1 MSDLTIGEALEE
13 AAKRAE
19 PTRGYTFVRDEG
31 QAEPFFS
38 FAGVERASG
47 RYGGALQAL
56 GLRRGDRVALVLPES
71 DDFIFAFLGALRAG
85 LIPVPMYPPLG
96 LGQLAGYLDNA
107 KHIVGRSGA
116 RALITS
122 ANIKRLLG
130 TVEAAC
136 PSLRSVVAVEAL
148 RSAREP
154 LRPAKVSP
162 DDVAFLQFTSGSTSR
177 PKGVMLTHA
186 NIAANVRAI
195 CREGLGLRS
204 DDVGV
209 SWLPLYHDMGLIGF
223 VLAPLYERIPVALLS
238 PLAFLRKP
246 ALWLRALGR
255 HRGTISYGP
264 NFAYALCVKR
274 VRPRELEGVDLRPWR
289 VAGCGAEPVRA
300 ETLRSFA
307 DAFAPF
313 GFSDRSFVASYGLA
327 ESTLAAAFSPV
338 GGGLR
343 LDSVHGPTLWQ
354 DGMAR
359 PVSEDHDEAVELVRC
374 GHPFEGHQ
382 IAAFAE
388 ADAESANPLPE
399 RVVGELRLK
408 GPSVM
413 RGFFDDRDLSA
424 SAMAGGWLRTGDLG
438 YLAEGEVVPCGR
450 TKELIIVNGRN
461 FYPHDIEWFS
471 GQVEGVRKGNI
482 AAFGVDDPAGDRE
495 RVVVVFE
502 TPLLGERE
510 RLVLASRVRGAV
522 QEGLGLTVDDAVAV
536 APGVLPKTSS
546 GKLQRLLARRL
557 YLTKSLAGRSPNRGQ
572 DRIDLAK
579 ELLRSQ
585 LSYVATR
592 TLGQRPAR

>member
-71 DDFIFAFLGALRAG
+71 DEFIFTFLGALRAG
-85 LIPVPMYPPLG
+85 LVPVPMYPPLG

-116 RALITS
+116 RALVTTS
-122 ANIKRLLG
+122 NIKRLLG

-136 PSLRSVVAVEAL
+136 PTLRSVVAVEAI
-148 RSAREP
+148 RSAREA
-154 LRPAKVSP
+154 LRPAKVGP

-195 CREGLGLRS
+195 CREGLGLREG
-204 DDVGV
+204 DVGV

-238 PLAFLRKP
+238 PFAFLRRP

-255 HRGTISYGP
+255 HRGTVSYGP

-274 VRPRELEGVDLRPWR
+274 VRPRELEGIDLSAWR

-300 ETLRSFA
+300 ETLR
-307 DAFAPF
+307 AFEEAFSPF
-313 GFSDRSFVASYGLA
+313 GFSPKAFVASYGLA

-338 GGGLR
+338 GQGAR
-343 LDSVHGPTLWQ
+343 VDVVHGPTLWQ

-359 PVSEDHDEAVELVRC
+359 PVSRDHDEAVELVRC
-374 GHPFEGHQ
+374 GRPFEGHQ

-388 ADAESANPLPE
+388 DDAESERPLPE

-408 GPSVM
+408 GPSTM
-413 RGFFDDRDLSA
+413 RGYFDDRDLSA

-438 YLAEGEVVPCGR
+438 YVADGEVVPCGR
-450 TKELIIVNGRN
+450 SKEVIIVNGRN

-482 AAFGVDDPAGDRE
+482 AAFGVDGPAGDRE

-502 TPLLGERE
+502 TPLMGERE
-510 RLVLASRVRGAV
+510 RVVLAGRVRSAV

-557 YLTKSLAGRSPNRGQ
+557 YLAKALSGRDPPRAQ
-572 DRIDLAK
+572 DRLDLAK